1 MNQIFSL
8 AGKTAIVTGAGRG
21 IGRAIAI
28 GLAEAGAQVVL
39 VSRTEAQ
46 LKETEAAILART
58 AVKTLT
64 VTCDVTDQAAVE
76 AAVAQ
81 TIETFGAVD
90 ILVNNA
96 GINYKKP
103 FLDVTAE
110 DWETIVRTNL
120 TGEFLFAQAAAKQMA
135 RQGGGRIINMAS
147 VGGIL
152 GLSNTAPYCA
162 SKGGIMQMTKVMAI
176 DLARFQI
183 TVNAICPGY
192 IDTGLLKDAAQKQ
205 MMMENIA
212 KYTPMGRPG
221 MAEDLAGAAV
231 FLASDAAS
239 YITGTSIV
247 VDGGMSCIAM

>member
-46 LKETEAAILART
+46 LEETQAAIAAKT
-58 AVKTLT
+58 AVKTL
-64 VTCDVTDQAAVE
+64 VAPCDVTDQLAVE
-76 AAVAQ
+76 AVVAQ
-81 TIETFGAVD
+81 TVETFGQLD

-96 GINYKKP
+96 GINYKQP
-103 FLDVTAE
+103 FLDVTVE
-110 DWETIVRTNL
+110 DWEKIIHTNL
-120 TGEFLFAQAAAKQMA
+120 TGEFLFARTAAQQMA

-162 SKGGIMQMTKVMAI
+162 SKGAILQMTKVMAI
-176 DLARFQI
+176 DLARYHI
-183 TVNAICPGY
+183 NVNAICPGY
-192 IDTGLLKDAAQKQ
+192 IDTGLLKEPAQKQ
-205 MMMENIA
+205 MMMDNMT
-212 KYTPMGRPG
+212 KYPPLGRPG
-221 MAEDLAGAAV
+221 LAEDLAGAAV

-239 YITGTSIV
+239 YVTGTSIV

>member
-1 MNQIFSL
+1 MHSIFSL
-8 AGKTAIVTGAGRG
+8 TGKTAVVTGAGRG

-28 GLAEAGAQVVL
+28 GLAQAGAQVVL

-46 LKETEAAILART
+46 LKETEALILAQT
-58 AVKTLT
+58 AVKTL
-64 VTCDVTDQAAVE
+64 VAPCDVTDQKAVE
-76 AAVAQ
+76 AVVAR
-81 TIETFGAVD
+81 TVETFGTLD

-103 FLDVTAE
+103 FLDVTTE
-110 DWETIVRTNL
+110 DWETIVHTNL

-135 RQGGGRIINMAS
+135 QQGGGRIINMAS

-176 DLARFQI
+176 DLACYHI

-205 MMMENIA
+205 MMMDNIA

-221 MAEDLAGAAV
+221 LAEDLAGAAV
-231 FLASDAAS
+231 FLASDAAN
-239 YITGTSIV
+239 YVTGTSIV